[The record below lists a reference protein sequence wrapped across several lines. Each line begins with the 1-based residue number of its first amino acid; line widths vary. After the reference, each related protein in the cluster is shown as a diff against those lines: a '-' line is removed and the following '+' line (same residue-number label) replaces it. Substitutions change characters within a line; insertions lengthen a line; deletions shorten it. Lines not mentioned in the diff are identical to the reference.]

1 MTEDNNKKKTRM
13 RRASS
18 SIFCSEQ
25 VAQTIEELREELK
38 REMEEKE

>member
-13 RRASS
+13 ASS